1 MFRGNDP
8 GHSTVALIMDM
19 GVQGLNT
26 GDAISPAET
35 RRLATLVESL
45 GYRSW
50 WAVEH
55 VVLPSPRVDPSP
67 AEPDNPM
74 LDPLV
79 GLGFVAGVTSRL
91 ELGTGIVILPQRN
104 PVVLAKQV
112 ASLDVLSGGRFT
124 LGVGTGYVPQEF
136 AAVGVPFADRGRRT
150 DEYIDAMRALWHS
163 PEPAFD
169 GKYVSF
175 SGVDAHPRPTNA
187 KIAVGGASDAALR
200 RALTR
205 GNAWIGIG
213 TPEETAANLRRLRR
227 LSAITERSDELGALE
242 IDIVATTALDASV
255 VRQYEDLGVDQLIV
269 YPASGD
275 MPLDEV
281 LAKNIEFVQ

>member
-1 MFRGNDP
+1 MGD
-8 GHSTVALIMDM
+8 TV
-19 GVQGLNT
+19 T
-26 GDAISPAET
+26 PAET
-35 RRLATLVESL
+35 LRLAALVEEL

-50 WAVEH
+50 WASEH

-67 AEPDNPM
+67 SEPDTPL

-79 GLGFVAGVTSRL
+79 SLGFVAAATSRL

-124 LGVGTGYVPQEF
+124 LGVGAGYLQREF

-150 DEYIDAMRALWHS
+150 DEYIDAMRSLWHS
-163 PEPAFD
+163 PEPSYS

-175 SGVDAHPRPTNA
+175 SGVDAHPRPSHA
-187 KIAVGGASDAALR
+187 RIAVGGASDAALR
-200 RALTR
+200 RALTK

-213 TPEETAANLRRLRR
+213 TPEETATNLRRLRR
-227 LSAITERSDELGALE
+227 LSAVTERSDELGALE
-242 IDIVATTALDASV
+242 INIVATAPLDAAV

-269 YPASGD
+269 FPAAID
-275 MPLDEV
+275 MPLDEA
-281 LAKNIEFVQ
+281 LAKTIALK

>member
-1 MFRGNDP
+1 
-8 GHSTVALIMDM
+8 MDL
-19 GVQGLNT
+19 GVQGLNV
-26 GDAISPAET
+26 GDTIAPAET
-35 RRLATLVESL
+35 RRLAELVEKL

-50 WAVEH
+50 WVVEH

-67 AEPDNPM
+67 SEPETKL

-79 GLGFVAGVTSRL
+79 SLGFVAATTTRL

-124 LGVGTGYVPQEF
+124 LGVGAGYLTQEMK
-136 AAVGVPFADRGRRT
+136 AVGVPLADRGTRT

-163 PEPAFD
+163 SGPASFS

-175 SGVDAHPRPTNA
+175 SDVEAHPQPAAAR
-187 KIAVGGASDAALR
+187 IAVGGASDGALR

-205 GNAWIGIG
+205 GNAWIGVG
-213 TPEETAANLRRLRR
+213 TPEETAANLKRLRR
-227 LSAITERSDELGALE
+227 LSAMTERSDALGALE
-242 IDIVATTALDASV
+242 INVVATAALDPAV
-255 VRQYEDLGVDQLIV
+255 VRQYEDLGVNQLIAV
-269 YPASGD
+269 PSSID
-275 MPLDEV
+275 MPLDEA
-281 LAKNIEFVQ
+281 LEQLIGFVK

>member
-1 MFRGNDP
+1 
-8 GHSTVALIMDM
+8 MDM

-26 GDAISPAET
+26 GDSISPLET

-67 AEPDNPM
+67 AEPGNPM

-124 LGVGTGYVPQEF
+124 LGIGTGYLEPEF

-163 PEPAFD
+163 PAPSFD

-175 SGVDAHPRPTNA
+175 SGVDAHPRPANA
-187 KIAVGGASDAALR
+187 RIAVGGASDAALR
-200 RALTR
+200 RALSR

-213 TPEETAANLRRLRR
+213 SPEETEANLKRLRR
-227 LSAITERSDELGALE
+227 LSAVTSRPESLGALK
-242 IDIVATTALDASV
+242 INIVATVALDASV

-269 YPASGD
+269 YPGASD
-275 MPLDEV
+275 LPMDEA
-281 LAKNIEFVQ
+281 LAKFIGFVQ

>member
-1 MFRGNDP
+1 
-8 GHSTVALIMDM
+8 M

-26 GDAISPAET
+26 GDAVSPAET
-35 RRLATLVESL
+35 RRLAALAESL

-55 VVLPSPRVDPSP
+55 VVLPSPRTEQSP
-67 AEPDNPM
+67 ADPDNPM

-79 GLGFVAGVTSRL
+79 SLSFVAAVTTKL

-124 LGVGTGYVPQEF
+124 LGVGAGYLAPEF
-136 AAVGVPFADRGRRT
+136 AAVGVPLADRGRRT

-175 SGVDAHPRPTNA
+175 SGVDAHPRPSSA
-187 KIAVGGASDAALR
+187 KIAVGGGSDAALR

-205 GNAWIGIG
+205 GNAWLGIG
-213 TPEETAANLRRLRR
+213 TPAETAANLRRLRR
-227 LSAITERSDELGALE
+227 LSAITERPDSLGALE
-242 IDIVATTALDASV
+242 INIVATTALNASV
-255 VRQYEDLGVDQLIV
+255 VREYEDLGVDQLIV
-269 YPASGD
+269 YPGGSGL
-275 MPLDEV
+275 PVDEV
-281 LAKNIEFVQ
+281 LAKTIELVQ

>member
-1 MFRGNDP
+1 M
-8 GHSTVALIMDM
+8 VVVIMDM
-19 GVQGLNT
+19 GVQGLNM
-26 GDAISPAET
+26 GDTVAPAET
-35 RRLATLVESL
+35 LRLAALVEEL

-50 WAVEH
+50 WASEH

-67 AEPDNPM
+67 SEPDTPL

-79 GLGFVAGVTSRL
+79 SLSFVAAATTRL
-91 ELGTGIVILPQRN
+91 ELGSGIVILPQRN
-104 PVVLAKQV
+104 PVVLAKEV

-124 LGVGTGYVPQEF
+124 LGVGAGYLAPEF

-163 PEPAFD
+163 PAPSFS

-175 SGVDAHPRPTNA
+175 DGVDAHPRPSNA
-187 KIAVGGASDAALR
+187 RIAVGGASDAALR

-213 TPEETAANLRRLRR
+213 TPEETEANLRRLRR
-227 LSAITERSDELGALE
+227 LSAVTERSDALGALE
-242 IDIVATTALDASV
+242 INIVATAPLDGSV

-269 YPASGD
+269 FPASID
-275 MPLDEV
+275 LPLDEA
-281 LAKNIEFVQ
+281 LAKTIGFVQ

>member
-1 MFRGNDP
+1 
-8 GHSTVALIMDM
+8 MDL

-35 RRLATLVESL
+35 RRLASLVESL

-55 VVLPSPRVDPSP
+55 VVLPSPRVEPSP
-67 AEPDNPM
+67 ADPDQPM

-124 LGVGTGYVPQEF
+124 LGVGAGYLEPEF

-163 PEPAFD
+163 PSPAFS

-175 SGVDAHPRPTNA
+175 SGVDAHPRPSRA
-187 KIAVGGASDAALR
+187 RIAIGGASDAALR

-205 GNAWIGIG
+205 GNAWLGIG
-213 TPEETAANLRRLRR
+213 TPAETAANLKCLRR
-227 LSAITERSDELGALE
+227 LSAMTERSDSLGALE
-242 IDIVATTALDASV
+242 INIVATAALDASV
-255 VRQYEDLGVDQLIV
+255 VREYEDLGVDQLIV
-269 YPASGD
+269 YPGGSGQ
-275 MPLDEV
+275 LVDEV
-281 LAKNIEFVQ
+281 LEKTIGLVQ

>member
-1 MFRGNDP
+1 
-8 GHSTVALIMDM
+8 M

-26 GDAISPAET
+26 GDSISPSET
-35 RRLATLVESL
+35 RRLASLVESL

-79 GLGFVAGVTSRL
+79 GLSFVAGVTSGL

-124 LGVGTGYVPQEF
+124 LGVGTGYLAPEF
-136 AAVGVPFADRGRRT
+136 EAVGVPFADRGRRT

-163 PEPAFD
+163 PAPAFS

-175 SGVDAHPRPTNA
+175 SGVDAHPRPSNA
-187 KIAVGGASDAALR
+187 RIAVGGASDAALR

-213 TPEETAANLRRLRR
+213 SPEETAANLHRLRR
-227 LSAITERSDELGALE
+227 LSAVTSRPDSLGALE
-242 IDIVATTALDASV
+242 INIVTTVPLDASV

-269 YPASGD
+269 YAGGSD
-275 MPLDEV
+275 MPLDEA
-281 LAKNIEFVQ
+281 LEKNIALVK

>member
-1 MFRGNDP
+1 
-8 GHSTVALIMDM
+8 MDM

-26 GDAISPAET
+26 GGSIAPAEAL
-35 RRLATLVESL
+35 RLAGLVERL
-45 GYRSW
+45 GFRSW

-67 AEPDNPM
+67 AEPDAPM

-79 GLGFVAGVTSRL
+79 SLGFVAAATSRL

-112 ASLDVLSGGRFT
+112 ATLDVLSGGRFT
-124 LGVGTGYVPQEF
+124 LGVGAGYLPQEF
-136 AAVGVPFADRGRRT
+136 AAVGVPFADRGRRS

-163 PEPAFD
+163 PAPAFD
-169 GKYVSF
+169 GRYVSF
-175 SGVDAHPRPTNA
+175 SGVDAHPRPANA
-187 KIAVGGASDAALR
+187 RIAVGGASDAALR

-213 TPEETAANLRRLRR
+213 TPEETAANLKRLRR
-227 LSAITERSDELGALE
+227 LSALTERADALGALE
-242 IDIVATTALDASV
+242 INVVATAPLDPSV

-269 YPASGD
+269 YPGALD
-275 MPLDEV
+275 MPLDEALPHLISLV
-281 LAKNIEFVQ
+281 A

>member
-1 MFRGNDP
+1 
-8 GHSTVALIMDM
+8 MDM
-19 GVQGLNT
+19 GVQGLNA
-26 GDAISPAET
+26 GDSVSPEET

-55 VVLPSPRVDPSP
+55 VVLPSPRIDASP
-67 AEPDNPM
+67 AEPDQPM

-79 GLGFVAGVTSRL
+79 GLGFVAGLTSRL

-124 LGVGTGYVPQEF
+124 LGVGTGYLEPEF

-150 DEYIDAMRALWHS
+150 DEYIDAMRALWHL
-163 PEPAFD
+163 PEPSFS

-175 SGVDAHPRPTNA
+175 SGVDAHPRPSSA
-187 KIAVGGASDAALR
+187 RIAIGGASDAALR

-205 GNAWIGIG
+205 GNAWLGIG
-213 TPEETAANLRRLRR
+213 SPAETAANLKRLRR
-227 LSAITERSDELGALE
+227 LSAITSRSDALGALE
-242 IDIVATTALDASV
+242 INIIATVPLDASV
-255 VRQYEDLGVDQLIV
+255 VREYEDLGVSQLII
-269 YPASGD
+269 YPGGSD
-275 MPLDEV
+275 LPVDEV
-281 LAKNIEFVQ
+281 LEKTIGLVQ